1 MKLVTTNIQGNIFT
15 SEILE
20 RIRTEDIRY
29 QKPVDFKLKPSEY
42 IRDEISNVWS
52 QLNTQWSFFKRKREA
67 LNESDTGVSETRKY
81 WMRHFFYLLGYD
93 ISLANT
99 KSVNSKS
106 YAISHEVSNKD
117 GFPIHIVGCNQ
128 SLDKRHE
135 NGVRTR
141 LSPHALMQEYINC
154 TEYLYGYITN
164 GLYLRVLRDTTQLS
178 KLSYMEFNL
187 EQMMEEG
194 HYNEF
199 ALLYRLLHATR
210 ITDNKDNIENSYL
223 EFYHNEAIAS
233 GMRIRE
239 RLSDAFYKSI
249 LLLSNGFLRHNSNID
264 LRTQISQGNITS
276 KTFYA
281 QILKVAYR
289 LLFLSVIEERGLIYS
304 SELSEE
310 EQRLSEIYHKY
321 YSIGR
326 LVRIAENKYFVDLKK
341 DDLWQSLMMTF
352 KLFEDED
359 IGDKLGVKPLGFG
372 LFSPMAISHLRGLR
386 LSNQVLIEVISLFN
400 YFENDR
406 KQRVLVNYA
415 DLNVEE
421 IGSVY
426 EGLLSLEPVFSN
438 SENNYISF
446 TFKDGAS
453 RKESASY
460 YTHHDLVREL
470 MKSTLIPLINKRVV
484 EAGSIKEEQQ
494 KAILDIKVCDP
505 SVGSGHMLLEAA
517 RVLAY
522 HYVKISTDTEPTPRE
537 YRKALRL
544 VIQNC
549 IYGVDL
555 NAEAVELCK
564 LALWL
569 EGHNSGAPLSF
580 LDHKIKHGNSLIGVH
595 NPSLLDEGIPNN
607 AYATN
612 KKEHKAIAS
621 TLKKQN
627 RSFLKSKQLTLS
639 FTGVN
644 SKYYESLKE
653 DTIKLAN
660 INQKD
665 LQGVRAAE
673 ELYAKMKNNPKW
685 SNEWTLCNLWCA
697 PFFSDYSEKN
707 MLRVPTTE
715 QLKLFQKTPSSLNGK
730 MKEYVDALSSQYN
743 FFHWHLEFP
752 DIYAKGGFD
761 VMIGNPPWEVY
772 ELKESEFFKNKN
784 DVIANTSKASERKK
798 LISELE
804 HIAPALYTEYLIKLD
819 EYDNTRHFIKNSGI
833 FSKTA
838 KGKINLYAIFNE
850 QFYNQINKNGR
861 SGIVCP
867 TGIATDN
874 NTKDFFA
881 EIVVN
886 NRLISFYDFEN
897 KNQFFPIHRSY
908 KFCLLTLGDKPV
920 NDKIK
925 FAFFLHRVE
934 DIDDRNRVFEL
945 STQDFININ
954 PNTKTSPVFRT
965 QKDADL
971 TSKIYSRLPI
981 ILNEEL
987 NQNIWNLSLRQG
999 LFNMSSESH
1008 LFNETRPNSDYMPL
1022 YESKFIWHYN
1032 HRNSTFDD
1040 CATRTATKDVSVK
1053 QSDDPNYRIKPWYW
1067 IKKEE
1072 VEAKIDEKYFI
1083 GFRNISNVTNERTSI
1098 FSLVPFS
1105 GVGNSMP
1112 IVFIDSVIKKIL
1124 FLSQISSLIFDY
1136 VVRQKLGGT
1145 NLNFLYV
1152 YQFPTLSPKAFT
1164 EADKSYILPRVAE
1177 LSYTAWDIKNAFDD
1191 LWNAADAS
1199 LKQKIEKQHIE
1210 NANECGGVSSW
1221 DKPEWADECP
1231 WIEWNKEG
1239 GIPLS
1244 PFRWSEKRRLKL
1256 KAELDAYYA
1265 LLFGLERDEVR
1276 YILDPEDVMGEDFPG
1291 ETFRVLK
1298 EKETKIYGEYIT
1310 QRLVLEAYDKLRP
1323 QWDMPS
1329 HLQKLNNLWHY
1340 HQIDL
1345 SKIAKEEN
1353 LNKKTS
1359 TSILKNKKG
1368 DGMKNLWD

>member
-1 MKLVTTNIQGNIFT
+1 MKLVTTSIHGNIFT

-20 RIRTEDIRY
+20 RIRSEDIRY
-29 QKPVDFKLKPSEY
+29 QTPKDFNLKPNEY
-42 IRDEISNVWS
+42 VRDEISNAWII
-52 QLNTQWSFFKRKREA
+52 LNSHWKIFKQKREA
-67 LNESDTGVSETRKY
+67 LKTSETGVTETRGNWAKY
-81 WMRHFFYLLGYD
+81 FFELLGYD
-93 ISLANT
+93 ISLTNA
-99 KSVNSKS
+99 KSINDKS
-106 YAISHEVSNKD
+106 YAISHEVNNKD
-117 GFPIHIVGCNQ
+117 GFPIHVVGCNQ

-135 NGVRTR
+135 NGVRAR
-141 LSPHALMQEYINC
+141 LSPHALMQEYINS

-164 GLYLRVLRDTTQLS
+164 GLYLRVLRDATQLS
-178 KLSYMEFNL
+178 KLSYLEFNL

-210 ITDNKDNIENSYL
+210 IADNKDDSANSYL

-233 GMRIRE
+233 GTRIRD
-239 RLSDAFYKSI
+239 RLSDAFYTSI
-249 LLLSNGFLRHNSNID
+249 LSLSNGFLKHNSNVY
-264 LRTQISQGNITS
+264 LRTQISEGNITAKS
-276 KTFYA
+276 FYA

-289 LLFLSVIEERGLIYS
+289 LLFLSVIEERGLIYP

-326 LVRIAENKYFVDLKK
+326 LVKIANNRHFVDLKK
-341 DDLWQSLMMTF
+341 DDLWQSMMMTF
-352 KLFEDED
+352 KLFEDD
-359 IGDKLGVKPLGFG
+359 YTGSKLGIEPLGFG
-372 LFSPMAISHLRGLR
+372 LFATSAISHLRDLR
-386 LSNQVLIEVISLFN
+386 LSNQIMIEVISLFN
-400 YFENDR
+400 YFENDK

-426 EGLLSLEPVFSN
+426 EGLLSLEPMFSN
-438 SENNYISF
+438 IDNSHISF
-446 TFKDGAS
+446 TFKDGTS

-470 MKSTLIPLINKRVV
+470 MQSTLIPLIDKRVE
-484 EAGSIKEEQQ
+484 EAGPNKEEQQ

-517 RVLAY
+517 RMLAY
-522 HYVKISTDTEPTPRE
+522 HYVKVSTDTEPTPRE

-555 NAEAVELCK
+555 NEEAVELCK

-580 LDHKIKHGNSLIGVH
+580 LDHKIKHGNSLVGVH
-595 NPSLLDEGIPNN
+595 NPLLIDDGIPSD

-612 KKEHKAIAS
+612 NKDHKAAATALKKKNSDFVKTKQQSFNFIES
-621 TLKKQN
+621 NSRYYNTLKDDVAK
-627 RSFLKSKQLTLS
+627 LS
-639 FTGVN
+639 
-644 SKYYESLKE
+644 S
-653 DTIKLAN
+653 
-660 INQKD
+660 INQND
-665 LQGVRAAE
+665 IQGVRDAE
-673 ELYAKMKNNPKW
+673 KLYNKMKGNPEW
-685 SNEWTLCNLWCA
+685 YNEWTICNLWCA
-697 PFFSDYSEKN
+697 PFFADYSEDNVLK
-707 MLRVPTTE
+707 VPTTE
-715 QLKLFQKTPSSLNGK
+715 HLMLFKNSPSTLDGRIRG
-730 MKEYVDALSSQYN
+730 YVDGMASDNN

-761 VMIGNPPWEVY
+761 VMIGNPPWERIKLQ
-772 ELKESEFFKNKN
+772 EKEFFLNKYDDIVN
-784 DVIANTSKASERKK
+784 ASNAAARKKKIAN
-798 LISELE
+798 LE
-804 HIAPALYTEYLIKLD
+804 HTNIGLFAEYNEAVKFSD
-819 EYDNTRHFIKNSGI
+819 DFSHFIRKSGI
-833 FSKTA
+833 FPLTA
-838 KGKINLYAIFNE
+838 VGDINLYAIFNE
-850 QFYNQINKNGR
+850 LFYNKINKNGR

-897 KNQFFPIHRSY
+897 RSKLFPIDSRF
-908 KFCLLTLGDKPV
+908 KFCLLTLGDKPA
-920 NDKIK
+920 NEKIK
-925 FAFFLHRVE
+925 FAFFLHQVE
-934 DIDDRNRVFEL
+934 DIDDKNRVFEL

-965 QKDADL
+965 QKDAEL

-987 NQNIWNLSLRQG
+987 NQNIWSLKFYSQ
-999 LFNMSSESH
+999 FHMSNDSH
-1008 LFNETRPNSDYMPL
+1008 LFEETRPNSDYIPL

-1032 HRNSTFDD
+1032 HRNSTFEDSSV
-1040 CATRTATKDVSVK
+1040 RTATNDVSIE
-1053 QSDDPNYRIKPWYW
+1053 QSDDPTYKIKPWYW
-1067 IKKEE
+1067 IKREE
-1072 VEAKIDEKYFI
+1072 VEARTDEKYFI

-1105 GVGNSMP
+1105 GVGHSMP
-1112 IVFIDSVIKKIL
+1112 LVSINDVDNKFL
-1124 FLSQISSLIFDY
+1124 FLGLVSSLFFDFL
-1136 VVRQKLGGT
+1136 VRQKLGGT
-1145 NLNFLYV
+1145 NLTYAYV
-1152 YQFPTLSPKAFT
+1152 YQFPTLSPKTFT
-1164 EADKSYILPRVAE
+1164 EDDKNYILPRVAE

-1191 LWNAADAS
+1191 LWSVADTS
-1199 LKQKIEKQHIE
+1199 LKQKIEEQHIE
-1210 NANECGGVSSW
+1210 NATACSGANSW
-1221 DKPEWADECP
+1221 DKPEWADEHP
-1231 WIEWNKEG
+1231 WIEWNKED
-1239 GIPLS
+1239 GIPLP
-1244 PFRWSEKRRLKL
+1244 PFRWNEERRLKL

-1276 YILDPEDVMGEDFPG
+1276 YILDPKAVMGEDFPG

-1298 EKETKIYGEYIT
+1298 DKDIRDHGEYIT

-1329 HLQKLNNLWHY
+1329 HLKKLDELWHY

-1345 SKIAKEEN
+1345 SEK
-1353 LNKKTS
+1353 
-1359 TSILKNKKG
+1359 KKG
-1368 DGMKNLWD
+1368 KPTRTKAKATVPKKKDDDGMKGLWD